1 MYDFGRLF
9 DFARSFTVKMRTVSG
24 KVYTFKQY
32 KNGAIEVIQ
41 AGTTLLKPRRYY
53 AANSKDALAVLLR
66 TSKPGAASGKSA
78 GGHGGKAGGR
88 KGNPGILPSSEV
100 TTDQAVTDVTTA
112 SGGTDITVEPM
123 SPWWYAAGAA
133 VGTGLLYVGYQA
145 MSRRRKE

>member
-41 AGTTLLKPRRYY
+41 AGSTLLKPRRYY

-66 TSKPGAASGKSA
+66 TSKPGAAA
-78 GGHGGKAGGR
+78 GRSAGGR
-88 KGNPGILPSSEV
+88 KGSPGILPSSEV

-112 SGGTDITVEPM
+112 SGGTDITVQPM

-145 MSRRRKE
+145 MSRKRKE

>member
-9 DFARSFTVKMRTVSG
+9 DFARSFTVKMRTVNG

-41 AGTTLLKPRRYY
+41 AGSTRLKPRPYY
-53 AANSKDALAVLLR
+53 PAGSKDVPAVLLR
-66 TSKPGAASGKSA
+66 TSKPGAVAGKSA
-78 GGHGGKAGGR
+78 GGHGR
-88 KGNPGILPSSEV
+88 KGSPGIIPSSEV

-112 SGGTDITVEPM
+112 SGGTDITVQPM

-133 VGTGLLYVGYQA
+133 VGTGLLYVGYRA
-145 MSRRRKE
+145 LSRKRKE

>member
-9 DFARSFTVKMRTVSG
+9 DFARSFTVKMRTVGG

-41 AGTTLLKPRRYY
+41 AGSTVLKPRRYY
-53 AANSKDALAVLLR
+53 AANSKDALAILLR
-66 TSKPGAASGKSA
+66 TSKPGSSA
-78 GGHGGKAGGR
+78 GRVAGR
-88 KGNPGILPSSEV
+88 KGSPGIIPSSEV

-112 SGGTDITVEPM
+112 SGGTDITVQPM

-133 VGTGLLYVGYQA
+133 VGTGLLYVGYRA
-145 MSRRRKE
+145 LSRKRKE